1 LSSVMIFNL
10 FVDYGFKNTDQII
23 SLCKAETGKII
34 TSKQYSI
41 LSNRSHLLI
50 KKNTKNVEIE
60 YFYNNQSDFL
70 LPENVLVEE
79 GNFVN
84 DKKSLYLVK
93 EKAKFPLIIRKYQPG
108 DLIYPTGMNGKKLV
122 SKLLKDNKLS
132 KFEKDKQYVLTDQE
146 HILWVIGIRFDKR
159 KYSHTDSN
167 LKISFF
173 EK

>member
-1 LSSVMIFNL
+1 L
-10 FVDYGFKNTDQII
+10 F
-23 SLCKAETGKII
+23 
-34 TSKQYSI
+34 
-41 LSNRSHLLI
+41 
-50 KKNTKNVEIE
+50 
-60 YFYNNQSDFL
+60 
-70 LPENVLVEE
+70 PENVLVEE

-93 EKAKFPLIIRKYQPG
+93 EKVKFPLIIRKYQPG

-159 KYSHTDSN
+159 KYSDTDSN